1 VSEDQGDPQQEAPGS
16 GQGAS
21 TPSGASPRPAPGSGP
36 GPRPG
41 PASSQGAKRPGPPS
55 SPARRPGKGSGVH
68 PAPGSG
74 AGGPSKGPPG
84 AFVTRLRVRFHEIDR
99 AGIAYF
105 ARSFQYCHEA
115 FEDMLSRALKTDLER
130 FFRESTWMLPLVH
143 AESDY
148 AAPIVLGQ
156 DLRIELRVAHLG
168 KSSVVFS
175 YRVVGE
181 PDGVER
187 AKVKLV
193 HACVEREGFRKRPLP
208 PPLIAGFKALGLIK

>member
-1 VSEDQGDPQQEAPGS
+1 MAEDQADPKREAPGS

-21 TPSGASPRPAPGSGP
+21 SPSGGGPRPAPGSGP
-36 GPRPG
+36 RPG
-41 PASSQGAKRPGPPS
+41 PSASQGGKRPGL
-55 SPARRPGKGSGVH
+55 GSGVH
-68 PAPGSG
+68 QAPGRRPGPSSGAHPAPR
-74 AGGPSKGPPG
+74 KGPPG

-115 FEDMLSRALKTDLER
+115 FEDMLSKALDTDLER
-130 FFRESTWMLPLVH
+130 FFRESTWMMPLVH

-156 DLRIELRVAHLG
+156 DLRIELRIAHLG
-168 KSSVVFS
+168 KTSVVFA
-175 YRVVGE
+175 YRIVGE
-181 PDGVER
+181 PDNVER
-187 AKVKLV
+187 ARVKLV

-208 PPLIAGFKALGLIK
+208 QPLIAGFKALGLLKRDS